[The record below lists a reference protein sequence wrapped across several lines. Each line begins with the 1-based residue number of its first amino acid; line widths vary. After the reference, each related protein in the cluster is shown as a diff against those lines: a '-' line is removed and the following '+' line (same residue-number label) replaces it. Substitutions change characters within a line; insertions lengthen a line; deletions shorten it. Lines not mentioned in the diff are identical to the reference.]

1 MAMKG
6 ELSQVESPWAGT
18 LWALGGTSVMV
29 KQTLISLVVPNSLVP
44 DGGLFAKSPAL
55 RRAATAVSAACILA
69 ALLFFAAPP
78 FRQAFQVAMKPWL
91 ATFHASAADPQRA
104 FEALARKA
112 EIRQD
117 AEGLAFCAIR
127 VTNPQEGA
135 RLAKAAVRLDPKLL
149 WIYAVLAMRAPG
161 SPETV
166 AAVEQLERL
175 DPQNGLFHIILA
187 ESVVQRMQ
195 RAHPGSV
202 KKRLFEDA
210 WLDEM
215 TAAFHSTNFDDYS
228 SLVAQLNRTVVPRY
242 RLYDPYEVETREGPP
257 PQFLLANTQKFAQ
270 SLLQE
275 GESFEARAD
284 HKSAHEQYWTVARFG
299 QVLDSEAHTA
309 FEHAMGTS
317 LQSLAYRR
325 LEKSAAQEGDQQQ
338 AILFGYLADKFDGAG
353 GKAVEQSKGA
363 GFGQE
368 TALRNAAVVEVS
380 GLMFVVFLLLGAIAA
395 VIIIVGSR
403 RSASVVAL
411 RAKPV
416 AVIVLLTSA
425 LGALFSSVT
434 LYLTYRPYWY
444 IFHSAVLDGDG
455 LQTSDLQEFLGS
467 MQALPGTP
475 HRANALLNALFYS
488 GSPGFLFYVW
498 AGVTLL
504 GVIGLAL
511 ILLRHFLGQSRASP
525 PTKRRP

>member
-18 LWALGGTSVMV
+18 MWALGGTSVMV

-78 FRQAFQVAMKPWL
+78 FRQAFKVALEPWL
-91 ATFHASAADPQRA
+91 IVMHAPSAELQQA
-104 FEALARKA
+104 FKALARKA
-112 EIRQD
+112 EARRD

-127 VTNPQEGA
+127 ITDPNESA
-135 RLAKAAVRLDPKLL
+135 RLAKAAIRLDPKLI
-149 WIYAVLAMRAPG
+149 WTYAVLAIRDAAN
-161 SPETV
+161 PEFTSHLE
-166 AAVEQLERL
+166 ALEQN
-175 DPQNGLFHIILA
+175 DPQNSLLHLIAA
-187 ESVVQRMQ
+187 ESIA
-195 RAHPGSV
+195 RATYSGPTNTQSAN
-202 KKRLFEDA
+202 DA
-210 WLDEM
+210 WRREM
-215 TAAFHSTNFDDYS
+215 GLAFSSPHFDDYS
-228 SLVAQLNRTVVPRY
+228 LRVAQLTRTVVPRY
-242 RLYDPYEVETREGPP
+242 GLSDPSEVQARVEAR
-257 PQFLLANTQKFAQ
+257 PQFLLFNTEKYAEN
-270 SLLQE
+270 LVRE
-275 GESFEARAD
+275 GERREAQGDRHGARELD
-284 HKSAHEQYWTVARFG
+284 WTVARFG
-299 QVLDSEAHTA
+299 EMLDSQAHTDY
-309 FEHAMGTS
+309 EHLVGTS
-317 LQSLAYRR
+317 LQSFAYGR
-325 LEKSAAQEGDQQQ
+325 LEKAAAAEGDREQ
-338 AILFGYLADKFDGAG
+338 AELFGYLAAKFDAAS
-353 GKAVEQSKGA
+353 GKEGRPRSEPA
-363 GFGQE
+363 FGRE

-380 GLMFVVFLLLGAIAA
+380 GLMIVVFLLLGAIAV
-395 VIIIVGSR
+395 VIVIAGGR

-444 IFHSAVLDGDG
+444 IFHSAVLDGAG
-455 LQTSDLQEFLGS
+455 LQTPDLQEFLAS
-467 MQALPGTP
+467 MQALQGTP
-475 HRANALLNALFYS
+475 HNANALLNALFFS

-511 ILLRHFLGQSRASP
+511 ILLRHFLGQTRASP

>member
-6 ELSQVESPWAGT
+6 ELSQVESSWAGT
-18 LWALGGTSVMV
+18 MWALGGTSVMV

-55 RRAATAVSAACILA
+55 RRAATAGSAACILA

-91 ATFHASAADPQRA
+91 AAFHATAADPQRA

-112 EIRQD
+112 EAQHD
-117 AEGLAFCAIR
+117 AEGLAFCAVR
-127 VTNPQEGA
+127 MTNPQEGA
-135 RLAKAAVRLDPKLL
+135 RLAKAAVRLDSKLL

-161 SPETV
+161 SPETL
-166 AAVEQLERL
+166 AAMEQLERL
-175 DPQNGLFHIILA
+175 DPQNCLFHIIVA
-187 ESVVQRMQ
+187 ESAAQQIQRD
-195 RAHPGSV
+195 HPGAL
-202 KKRLFEDA
+202 KKVLLEDA
-210 WLDEM
+210 WRREM
-215 TAAFHSTNFDDYS
+215 SAAFHSTNFDDYS
-228 SLVAQLNRTVVPRY
+228 SRVAQLNRTVVPRY
-242 RLYDPYEVETREGPP
+242 KLYDPYEVETREGPP
-257 PQFLLANTQKFAQ
+257 PQFLLVNTQKFAQ
-270 SLLQE
+270 LVLQE
-275 GESFEARAD
+275 GVSLDAHGEGRAAR
-284 HKSAHEQYWTVARFG
+284 EQFWTVARFG
-299 QVLDSEAHTA
+299 QIFDSQAHTA
-309 FEHAMGTS
+309 FEHAIGTS

-325 LEKSAAQEGDQQQ
+325 LENSASQEGDQQQ
-338 AILFGYLADKFDGAG
+338 AVLFGYLADKFDGVG
-353 GKAVEQSKGA
+353 GKSVEPAKGA

-380 GLMFVVFLLLGAIAA
+380 GLMIVVFLILGAIAV
-395 VIIIVGSR
+395 VILIFSSR
-403 RSASVVAL
+403 RSASLIAL

-455 LQTSDLQEFLGS
+455 LQTPDLQEFLAS